1 MKVSLLSHIIS
12 EDKRLPPFILIF
24 VKGEFDMDILLIAL
38 LVLLVVGIPSVIV
51 WNWCIKPKKA
61 LMEGLKD
68 WWKESEND
76 L

>member
-1 MKVSLLSHIIS
+1 
-12 EDKRLPPFILIF
+12 
-24 VKGEFDMDILLIAL
+24 MDILLIAL

-51 WNWCIKPKKA
+51 WEWCIKPKKA